1 MSGEISF
8 PLTLSELEQGETLGC
23 GFNVG
28 EVWDA
33 ADFGDAET
41 RNKIEGEW
49 IRVANLLIKGYIL
62 TRDPVSLIKRK
73 LTNFILPTLHYDWFS
88 CSCYQIWP
96 ISLLS
101 L

>member
-1 MSGEISF
+1 MSVMSGELSF
-8 PLTLSELEQGETLGC
+8 HITLSELEQGEVLGC

-49 IRVANLLIKGYIL
+49 
-62 TRDPVSLIKRK
+62 TRLDVSLSGVARRQRDL
-73 LTNFILPTLHYDWFS
+73 LTNLIEID
-88 CSCYQIWP
+88 
-96 ISLLS
+96 
-101 L
+101 

>member
-1 MSGEISF
+1 MSGEIYF
-8 PLTLSELEQGETLGC
+8 PMTLSELEQGEALGC

-49 IRVANLLIKGYIL
+49 AFTCCVARQGLGKGIIPPEHL
-62 TRDPVSLIKRK
+62 
-73 LTNFILPTLHYDWFS
+73 FIDTA
-88 CSCYQIWP
+88 
-96 ISLLS
+96 
-101 L
+101 

>member
-8 PLTLSELEQGETLGC
+8 PLTLSELEQGEMLGC

-49 IRVANLLIKGYIL
+49 IRVTNLHIKGYAL
-62 TRDPVSLIKRK
+62 TKGPLS
-73 LTNFILPTLHYDWFS
+73 FI
-88 CSCYQIWP
+88 
-96 ISLLS
+96 
-101 L
+101 

>member
-8 PLTLSELEQGETLGC
+8 PLTLSELEQGEMLGC

-49 IRVANLLIKGYIL
+49 IRMANLLVK
-62 TRDPVSLIKRK
+62 DHVM
-73 LTNFILPTLHYDWFS
+73 TNKPFI
-88 CSCYQIWP
+88 
-96 ISLLS
+96 
-101 L
+101 

>member
-8 PLTLSELEQGETLGC
+8 PLTLSELEQGEMLGC

-41 RNKIEGEW
+41 RNKIEGE
-49 IRVANLLIKGYIL
+49 
-62 TRDPVSLIKRK
+62 
-73 LTNFILPTLHYDWFS
+73 
-88 CSCYQIWP
+88 
-96 ISLLS
+96 
-101 L
+101 

>member
-8 PLTLSELEQGETLGC
+8 PLTLSELEQGEMLGC

-49 IRVANLLIKGYIL
+49 IRMANLLVK
-62 TRDPVSLIKRK
+62 DHVM
-73 LTNFILPTLHYDWFS
+73 TNKPFHLNLGKVD
-88 CSCYQIWP
+88 
-96 ISLLS
+96 
-101 L
+101 